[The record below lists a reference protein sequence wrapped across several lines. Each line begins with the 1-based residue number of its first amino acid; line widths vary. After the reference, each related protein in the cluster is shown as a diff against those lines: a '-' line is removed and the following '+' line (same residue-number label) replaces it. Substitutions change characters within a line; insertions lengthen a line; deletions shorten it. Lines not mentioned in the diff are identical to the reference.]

1 MKAQSFQS
9 TRCLI
14 ALNNI
19 GCLLLE
25 KNCHRQAYATFQ
37 EALELMK
44 GSTEAD
50 AASQSGHL
58 YRTRV
63 HNAELRLS
71 SPEVTYGTHAIEPLS
86 YSLSP
91 ASLGYA
97 LGVDCKAGYHPLRI
111 EVVEAEDAT
120 ITTETLSCILLLNFA
135 VSCRSVVMMS
145 SARGSRSMD
154 CVLRILTLTNLLL
167 EQCDDNSVN
176 SLLLLLV
183 TLDTTKKALLEAG
196 KYTEAEMLQFRLHSI
211 RSYVSSTLSI
221 FLAQQ
226 PAAGAA

>member
-1 MKAQSFQS
+1 MKATSFQG
-9 TRCLI
+9 TRCVI

-37 EALELMK
+37 DALEVVK
-44 GSTEAD
+44 CSTEATTD
-50 AASQSGHL
+50 EDEQVYH
-58 YRTRV
+58 TKI

-71 SPEVTYGTHAIEPLS
+71 SPEVTHGTLPFEPLS

-91 ASLGYA
+91 PSLGYA
-97 LGVDCKAGYHPLRI
+97 LGVESKTGYHPLRI
-111 EVVEAEDAT
+111 EVVEADDAT

-135 VSCRSVVMMS
+135 IACRSVATMVP
-145 SARGSRSMD
+145 SARGARSMD
-154 CVLRILTLTNLLL
+154 CVLRILTLANVLL
-167 EQCDDNSVN
+167 EQCDDNSGH
-176 SLLLLLV
+176 SLLLMLV

-196 KYTEAEMLQFRLHSI
+196 KYMEAEMLQFRLHTI

-221 FLAQQ
+221 FLVQQ